1 MSEHAPNSTN
11 STDIANCPVCL
22 EDKHMSYFFKFR
34 CSHSICKTCYRNLR
48 NKEKCFYCR
57 ADIMD
62 KEAYEMFQKILIRY
76 LLWISI
82 DLFCIAFNLMT
93 LTLDKRSLTIV
104 FYIEMAYSSIL
115 PFLLIKRGFNVP
127 PSSYNIILL
136 CLKINWFIF
145 LIISKITWW
154 KALILSVSKLIS
166 IYTTVSFEMCRIDT
180 GVIYFNDVAS
190 EIDVVTEP
198 SSREEV

>member
-1 MSEHAPNSTN
+1 MSEHDPNSGN
-11 STDIANCPVCL
+11 ATDIANCPVCL
-22 EDKHMSYFFKFR
+22 EDKHTSYFFKFR
-34 CSHSICKTCYRNLR
+34 CSHSICKTCYKNLR

-62 KEAYEMFQKILIRY
+62 KEAHEMFQKILLRY

-82 DLFCIAFNLMT
+82 DLFCTAFNLIT
-93 LTLDKRSLTIV
+93 LTLDKRSLMIV
-104 FYIEMAYSSIL
+104 FYIEIAYSSIL

-127 PSSYNIILL
+127 HSSYNIILL

-145 LIISKITWW
+145 LIISKTIWW

-166 IYTTVSFEMCRIDT
+166 IYTTVSFEKCRIDV
-180 GVIYFNDVAS
+180 GVIYFNDVVS
-190 EIDVVTEP
+190 ERDVVTEP
-198 SSREEV
+198 SAREEV